1 MAIATID
8 SLEPVGLATETM
20 DESETRR
27 RGKAGP
33 NMTGMEE
40 ATGGVL
46 DSNRMELSHLHR
58 GSVTGFR
65 RGSTESEAQ

>member
-40 ATGGVL
+40 ATGGQSL
-46 DSNRMELSHLHR
+46 
-58 GSVTGFR
+58 G
-65 RGSTESEAQ
+65 